1 MYERILVPIDGSPTS
16 SAGLDEAIQLAK
28 LTGARL
34 RLINVIDPLVFA
46 SGFESLGGYSADMFT
61 LLKEGS
67 AKVLADGKARA
78 EAAGVPVQ
86 TQSIEG
92 LAARV
97 SDVVADQVKSWNA
110 NVVVIGTHGR
120 RGVGRLVLGS
130 DAEQIVRSSRVPV
143 LLVRAPDRAA
153 AAA

>member
-1 MYERILVPIDGSPTS
+1 MYQRILVPIDGSPTA
-16 SAGLDEAIQLAK
+16 SAGLAEAIQLAK
-28 LTGARL
+28 LTGAQL

-46 SGFESLGGYSADMFT
+46 SGFESLGGYSADMFA

-67 AKVLADGKARA
+67 AKVLADAKTLAQ
-78 EAAGVPVQ
+78 AAGVEVQ

-97 SDVVADQVKSWNA
+97 SDVVADQVRSWKA
-110 NVVVIGTHGR
+110 DLVVIGTHGR

-130 DAEQIVRSSRVPV
+130 DAEQIVRSATVPV
-143 LLVRAPDRAA
+143 LLVRSPEGAA
-153 AAA
+153 AA